1 MKIKVTMTQ
10 TFRFFLA
17 ICCMMSLS
25 AFAKDIKK
33 QPMKTPTFKLNL
45 KVEKYQMAN
54 GLRVLLHSDP
64 KAPLINYQ
72 TWYRVG
78 GKDDPQGQTGIAHLF
93 EHLMF
98 RETKKRKGKDF
109 LQDIQSRGIYLNAY
123 TSHDHTVYYFNLPK
137 KELEYIAELEAERM
151 VDLVLNETNL
161 KLEQDIVKE
170 ERMMR
175 YENSPQNIYIDL
187 FETVFK
193 TSNYR
198 SPVIGYKKDIDAINI
213 KKCLDFYNTFYSPN
227 NAVLVIA
234 GPIHIEKTKKIL
246 KKYYGQLKPA
256 KLPNRSYPE
265 EAKQTKTRSKDLH
278 RPVQTAS
285 FTLAYPLPKAGS
297 KESYALEL
305 LSFILGGGESSRL
318 YRNLVEQNA
327 IAVSAHASAYFLETE
342 GLFYISSDLHPQKSI
357 KTAEQL
363 ALKEVQNI
371 ISQPIT
377 QEELDLA
384 KTNIVKAHVDSLK
397 TAEGKASLLA
407 YHETVFYDYTHSFQ
421 EVDRYNN
428 VQLTDIKKV
437 AQTYLNS
444 HQQNFIRLYPKK

>member
-1 MKIKVTMTQ
+1 MKIKASMIKTIWI
-10 TFRFFLA
+10 FLS
-17 ICCMMSLS
+17 IYCMMGSPVL
-25 AFAKDIKK
+25 AENPKK
-33 QPMKTPTFKLNL
+33 KEMKTPTFKLEL
-45 KVEKYQMAN
+45 KVERYQLEN
-54 GLRVLLHSDP
+54 GLRVLLHKDS

-78 GKDDPQGQTGIAHLF
+78 GKDDPKGQSGIAHLF

-123 TSHDHTVYYFNLPK
+123 TSPDHTVYYFNLPK

-151 VDLVLNETNL
+151 VDLVLNKKNL

-175 YENSPQNIYIDL
+175 YENNPQNINIDL
-187 FETVFK
+187 FETIFK

-198 SPVIGYKKDIDAINI
+198 FPVIGYKKDIDAITIQN
-213 KKCLDFYNTFYSPN
+213 CLDFYNTFYSPN
-227 NAVLVIA
+227 NAVLMIA
-234 GPIHIEKTKKIL
+234 GPIHIETTKKIL
-246 KKYYGQLKPA
+246 EKYYSHIQPA

-265 EAKQTKTRSKDLH
+265 EAKQTKARTKDLH
-278 RPVQTAS
+278 RNVQTAS

-318 YRNLVEQNA
+318 YRSLVEKNA
-327 IAVSAHASAYFLETE
+327 VAVSTHASAYFLETE
-342 GLFYISSDLHPQKSI
+342 GIFYISSDLHPEKSI
-357 KTAEQL
+357 KTVENFV
-363 ALKEVQNI
+363 LKEIEKI
-371 ISQPIT
+371 ISEPIT

-384 KTNIVKAHVDSLK
+384 KTNIVKAHVNSLK

-407 YHETVFYDYTHSFQ
+407 YHETVFYDYAHSFQ
-421 EVDRYNN
+421 ELDRYNN
-428 VQLTDIKKV
+428 VQLADLKKV
-437 AQTYLNS
+437 AQMYLKPY
-444 HQQNFIRLYPKK
+444 QQNLIRLYPKK

>member
-1 MKIKVTMTQ
+1 
-10 TFRFFLA
+10 
-17 ICCMMSLS
+17 MMSLP
-25 AFAKDIKK
+25 AIATPPKETT
-33 QPMKTPTFKLNL
+33 MKPPTFKLNL
-45 KVEKYQMAN
+45 KVDKYQMAN
-54 GLRVLLHSDP
+54 GLRVLLHADP

-72 TWYRVG
+72 TWYKVG
-78 GKDDPQGQTGIAHLF
+78 GKDDPKGQTGIAHLF

-123 TSHDHTVYYFNLPK
+123 TSPDHTVYYFNLPK

-175 YENSPQNIYIDL
+175 YENSPQNITIDL
-187 FETVFK
+187 FETIFK
-193 TSNYR
+193 NSNYR
-198 SPVIGYKKDIDAINI
+198 SPVIGYKKDIDAISI
-213 KKCLDFYNTFYSPN
+213 QKCLDFYNTFYSPN
-227 NAVLVIA
+227 NAVLVIV

-246 KKYYGQLKPA
+246 EKYYGHLKPA
-256 KLPNRSYPE
+256 KLPDRAYPE
-265 EAKQTKTRSKDLH
+265 ESKQTKPRSKDLH

-297 KESYALEL
+297 RASYALEL

-318 YRNLVEQNA
+318 YRNLVEENA
-327 IAVSAHASAYFLETE
+327 MAVSVHADSYFLETE
-342 GLFYISSDLHPQKSI
+342 GIFYISSDLHPKKSL

-363 ALKEVQNI
+363 AFQEVQKI

-407 YHETVFYDYTHSFQ
+407 YHETMFYDYTHSFQ

-428 VQLTDIKKV
+428 VQLADIKKV
-437 AQTYLNS
+437 AQTYLNPY
-444 HQQNFIRLYPKK
+444 QQNLIRLYPKIQKNE

>member
-1 MKIKVTMTQ
+1 MKIQATMTK
-10 TFRFFLA
+10 TLWIFLTV
-17 ICCMMSLS
+17 CCMMNLP
-25 AFAKDIKK
+25 AFAKNPKK
-33 QPMKTPTFKLNL
+33 KEMKTPTFKLNL
-45 KVEKYQMAN
+45 KVEKYQLPN
-54 GLRVLLHSDP
+54 GLRVLLYSDP

-78 GKDDPQGQTGIAHLF
+78 GKDDPKGQSGIAHLF

-187 FETVFK
+187 FETIFK

-198 SPVIGYKKDIDAINI
+198 SPVIGYKKDINAINI

-246 KKYYGQLKPA
+246 EKYYGHLQPA

-265 EAKQTKTRSKDLH
+265 EVKQTKARAKDLH
-278 RPVQTAS
+278 RSVQTAS

-305 LSFILGGGESSRL
+305 LSFILGGGESSRI
-318 YRNLVEQNA
+318 YRSLVEQNA
-327 IAVSAHASAYFLETE
+327 VAVSAHASAYFLETE
-342 GLFYISSDLHPQKSI
+342 GIFYISSDLHPQKSL
-357 KTAEQL
+357 KTAENL
-363 ALKEVQNI
+363 AIKEIQKI
-371 ISQPIT
+371 ISEPIT

-407 YHETVFYDYTHSFQ
+407 YHETVFYDYAHSFQ

-428 VQLTDIKKV
+428 VQLADLKKV
-437 AQTYLNS
+437 AQMYLKPY
-444 HQQNFIRLYPKK
+444 QQNLIRLYPKK

>member
-1 MKIKVTMTQ
+1 MKVTMTQ
-10 TFRFFLA
+10 TLCFFLA
-17 ICCMMSLS
+17 ICFIMSLP
-25 AFAKDIKK
+25 AFAKNPKE
-33 QPMKTPTFKLNL
+33 QAMKTPTFNLNL
-45 KVEKYQMAN
+45 KVEKYQMEN
-54 GLRVLLHSDP
+54 GLRVLLHVDP

-72 TWYRVG
+72 TWYKVG

-98 RETKKRKGKDF
+98 RETKKRKGKEF

-123 TSHDHTVYYFNLPK
+123 TSHDHTVYHFNLPK
-137 KELEYIAELEAERM
+137 QELEYIAELEAERM

-187 FETVFK
+187 FETVFQK
-193 TSNYR
+193 SNYR
-198 SPVIGYKKDIDAINI
+198 SPVIGYKKDIDAISI

-227 NAVLVIA
+227 NAILVIA

-246 KKYYGQLKPA
+246 EKHYGHLKPA
-256 KLPNRSYPE
+256 NLPTRSYPE
-265 EAKQTKTRSKDLH
+265 EAKQKQARFKDLH

-297 KESYALEL
+297 KESYALEI

-318 YRNLVEQNA
+318 YRNLVEKNSV
-327 IAVSAHASAYFLETE
+327 AVSSHASSYFLETD
-342 GLFYISSDLHPQKSI
+342 GIFYISSDLHPQQSI
-357 KTAEQL
+357 KTAENL
-363 ALKEVQNI
+363 ALEEVQTI
-371 ISQPIT
+371 RSQAIS

-384 KTNIVKAHVDSLK
+384 KTNIIKSHVDSLK
-397 TAEGKASLLA
+397 TAAGKASLLA
-407 YHETVFYDYTHSFQ
+407 YHETVFYDYKHSFQ
-421 EVDRYNN
+421 ELDRYNQ
-428 VQLTDIKKV
+428 VQIVDVQKA
-437 AQTYLNS
+437 AQKYLNPY
-444 HQQNFIRLYPKK
+444 QQNLIRLYPKQ

>member
-1 MKIKVTMTQ
+1 MTQ

-17 ICCMMSLS
+17 ICFMMSLP
-25 AFAKDIKK
+25 ALAENPKE

-54 GLRVLLHSDP
+54 GLRVLLHADP

-78 GKDDPQGQTGIAHLF
+78 GKDDPQGQAGIAHLF

-123 TSHDHTVYYFNLPK
+123 TSHDHTVYHFNLPK
-137 KELEYIAELEAERM
+137 KELEYIAELESERM

-187 FETVFK
+187 FETVFQQ
-193 TSNYR
+193 SNYR
-198 SPVIGYKKDIDAINI
+198 SPVIGYKKDIDAISI

-227 NAVLVIA
+227 NAILVIA
-234 GPIHIEKTKKIL
+234 GPIHIKKTKTIL
-246 KKYYGQLKPA
+246 EKHYGHLKPA
-256 KLPNRSYPE
+256 SLPTRSYPE
-265 EAKQTKTRSKDLH
+265 ETKQKQARFKDLH

-318 YRNLVEQNA
+318 YRNLVEKNSV
-327 IAVSAHASAYFLETE
+327 AVSSHASAYFLETD
-342 GLFYISSDLHPQKSI
+342 GIFYISSDLHPQKSI
-357 KTAEQL
+357 KTAENL
-363 ALKEVQNI
+363 ALEEVKTIRFQA
-371 ISQPIT
+371 IS

-384 KTNIVKAHVDSLK
+384 KTNIIKAHVDALK
-397 TAEGKASLLA
+397 TTEGKASLLA
-407 YHETVFYDYTHSFQ
+407 YHETVFYDYAHSFQ
-421 EVDRYNN
+421 ELDRYNQ
-428 VQLTDIKKV
+428 VQIADIQEAALK
-437 AQTYLNS
+437 YLNPY
-444 HQQNFIRLYPKK
+444 QKNLIRLYPKK

>member
-1 MKIKVTMTQ
+1 
-10 TFRFFLA
+10 
-17 ICCMMSLS
+17 MMSLS
-25 AFAKDIKK
+25 AFAE
-33 QPMKTPTFKLNL
+33 TPQEQAPVFNFHL
-45 KVEKYQMAN
+45 KVEKYQMSN
-54 GLRVLLHSDP
+54 GLNVLLHVDP

-72 TWYRVG
+72 TWYKAG

-137 KELEYIAELEAERM
+137 KELEYIAELESERM

-175 YENSPQNIYIDL
+175 YENNPQNIFIDL
-187 FETVFK
+187 FETVFQ
-193 TSNYR
+193 TSWYR
-198 SPVIGYKKDIDAINI
+198 WPVIGYKKDIEAIDI

-246 KKYYGQLKPA
+246 ERHYGPLKPA
-256 KLPNRSYPE
+256 KLPDRSYPE
-265 EAKQTKTRSKDLH
+265 EAEQTKARFKNLY

-285 FTLAYPLPKAGS
+285 LTLAYPLPKAGS
-297 KESYALEL
+297 KDSYALEL

-318 YRNLVEQNA
+318 YQSLVEKNA
-327 IAVSAHASAYFLETE
+327 LAVSAGASAYFLETA
-342 GLFYISSDLHPQKSI
+342 GVFYISVNLHPQKSL

-363 ALKEVQNI
+363 TLKEVQNI
-371 ISQPIT
+371 SQSVT

-384 KTNIVKAHVDSLK
+384 KTNIIKAHVDTLK

-407 YHETVFYDYTHSFQ
+407 YHETVFYDYAHSFQ
-421 EVDRYNN
+421 EIDRYRG
-428 VQLTDIKKV
+428 VQLKDIQKA

-444 HQQNFIRLYPKK
+444 HQQNFIRLYPK

>member
-1 MKIKVTMTQ
+1 MIQ
-10 TFRFFLA
+10 TLIA
-17 ICCMMSLS
+17 CLMMSLT
-25 AFAKDIKK
+25 AFAETA
-33 QPMKTPTFKLNL
+33 QVQASFKLHL
-45 KVEKYQMAN
+45 KVEKYQMPN
-54 GLRVLLHSDP
+54 GLRVLLHVDP
-64 KAPLINYQ
+64 KAPLVNYQ
-72 TWYRVG
+72 TWYKAG
-78 GKDDPQGQTGIAHLF
+78 GKDDPQGQRGIAHLF

-151 VDLVLNETNL
+151 VDLVLNEKNL

-175 YENSPQNIYIDL
+175 YENSPQNINIDL

-193 TSNYR
+193 TSKYR
-198 SPVIGYKKDIDAINI
+198 SPVIGYKKDIDAMTT

-246 KKYYGQLKPA
+246 EKHYGPLKPA
-256 KLPNRSYPE
+256 KLPPRSYPQ
-265 EAKQTKTRSKDLH
+265 EAKQTKARLTNLY
-278 RPVQTAS
+278 RPVQTSS

-297 KESYALEL
+297 QDSYALEL

-318 YRNLVEQNA
+318 YRSLVEKNTL
-327 IAVSAHASAYFLETE
+327 AVSAGASAYFLETA
-342 GLFYISSDLHPQKSI
+342 GIFYISSDLHPQKSL
-357 KTAEQL
+357 KTTEQL
-363 ALKEVQNI
+363 ALKEVQKI
-371 ISQPIT
+371 MSQPVT

-384 KTNIVKAHVDSLK
+384 KTNIIKAHVDSLK

-407 YHETVFYDYTHSFQ
+407 YHETVFYDYAHSFQ
-421 EVDRYNN
+421 EIDRYNN
-428 VQLTDIKKV
+428 VQIADIKKM
-437 AQTYLNS
+437 AQIYLNS
-444 HQQNFIRLYPKK
+444 YQQNLIRLYPKK

>member
-1 MKIKVTMTQ
+1 M
-10 TFRFFLA
+10 
-17 ICCMMSLS
+17 MMSLS
-25 AFAKDIKK
+25 AFAE
-33 QPMKTPTFKLNL
+33 TPSESAPAFNLHL
-45 KVEKYQMAN
+45 KVEKYQMPN
-54 GLRVLLHSDP
+54 GLRVLLHVDP

-72 TWYRVG
+72 TWYKVG
-78 GKDDPQGQTGIAHLF
+78 GKDDPKGQTGIAHLF

-137 KELEYIAELEAERM
+137 KELEYIAELESERM
-151 VDLVLNETNL
+151 VDLVLNEKNL

-187 FETVFK
+187 FETIFQ
-193 TSNYR
+193 TSRYR
-198 SPVIGYKKDIDAINI
+198 WPVIGYKKDIEAIDI
-213 KKCLDFYNTFYSPN
+213 QKCLDFYNTFYSPN

-234 GPIHIEKTKKIL
+234 GPLHIEKTKKIL
-246 KKYYGQLKPA
+246 AKYYSPLKPA
-256 KLPNRSYPE
+256 KMPDRSYPE
-265 EAKQTKTRSKDLH
+265 EAKQTKPRFKNLY

-285 FTLAYPLPKAGS
+285 LTLAYPLPKAGS
-297 KESYALEL
+297 KDSYALEL

-318 YRNLVEQNA
+318 YRSLVEKNA
-327 IAVSAHASAYFLETE
+327 LAVSAGASAYFLETA
-342 GLFYISSDLHPQKSI
+342 GVFSVSINLHPQKSL

-363 ALKEVQNI
+363 ALKEIQNI
-371 ISQPIT
+371 SPSVT

-384 KTNIVKAHVDSLK
+384 KTNIVKAHVDALK

-421 EVDRYNN
+421 EIDRYNN
-428 VQLTDIKKV
+428 VQLADIKRAV
-437 AQTYLNS
+437 QTYLNP